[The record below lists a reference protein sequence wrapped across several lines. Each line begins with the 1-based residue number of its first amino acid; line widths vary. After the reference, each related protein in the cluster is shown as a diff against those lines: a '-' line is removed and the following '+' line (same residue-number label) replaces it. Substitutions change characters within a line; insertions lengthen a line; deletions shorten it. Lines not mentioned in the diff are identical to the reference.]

1 MEWWAENV
9 RTVEITL
16 KTDLERGL
24 SEEEAKKRLRRYGKN
39 VIERGKKTSPLKIFL
54 KQFQDP
60 LVYILLAAA
69 GISAVVGEVT
79 DLILILTILVLNAVF
94 GFVQEYRAEKAI
106 EALRRMA
113 TPVAKVLR
121 SGKIVEIPATELVPG
136 DVVILGEGDAVP
148 ADIRLFEV
156 KGLSVDESLLTGESA
171 PVVKTSE
178 TLPEKTALAD
188 RRNMAYMGTFVVR
201 GSGKGV
207 VVATGVQTEM
217 GKIAREIAQ
226 SGEKKTHLEAELEGL
241 GKFLAKTVV
250 AIAVLTAVVLI
261 ARNPSVE
268 GVLEAVLTS
277 ISLAVAAVPE
287 GLPAVVTITLALG
300 VRQMAKRNA
309 LIRRLKSV
317 ETLGSVDVICTDKT
331 GTLTYNRMR
340 VVEAVGNVGKMAE
353 IGYFCHSLDENGKG
367 DPTDEAIF
375 EWAKGMGYFS
385 GKKIDVIPFDSERKR
400 MTVVV
405 EMNGKRY
412 AYMKGA
418 PEIVL
423 SLCSL
428 SSDERK
434 KLAEQAEALA
444 SKGLRILA
452 LAWKEFDGVDPEG
465 SMQFA
470 GFVGLLD
477 PPREDAIRAMKT
489 AMEAG
494 IRVIMITGDHA
505 RTAEAIAKILGLNGR
520 VVTGSELD
528 EMSDEELEE
537 IVEDVAV
544 FARVSPHHK
553 PRIVEALQRKGH
565 IVAMTGDG
573 VNDAVALKRADI
585 GVAMGSG
592 TEVAKEAADMILL
605 DDSFATIVAAIE
617 EGRRIFN
624 NIKSFVVYLLSAN
637 VGEVV
642 AVFTGSL
649 IGYLVLKP
657 IHILWMNLLTDGP
670 PALAISADPAP
681 ADIMRRP
688 PRRRDEG
695 ILTERDK
702 IVRIFGFGMLLG
714 LGMLGIFLVNRTDP
728 VLAQSAVLTGFVVLE
743 AVRLDVVRDVPI
755 WKNKYLLATISAVL
769 LLQMAV
775 LYTPLA
781 EILGVKA
788 MTLIDWAE
796 ILAFAGIIY
805 VLAKVFKV

>member
-9 RTVEITL
+9 RTVEIAL

-24 SEEEAKKRLRRYGKN
+24 SEEEAEKRLRRYGKN
-39 VIERGKKTSPLKIFL
+39 VIERGKKTRPLKIFL

-69 GISAVVGEVT
+69 GISAMVGEVT
-79 DLILILTILVLNAVF
+79 DLLLILTILVLNAVF

-156 KGLSVDESLLTGESA
+156 KGLSVDESLLTGESI

-201 GSGKGV
+201 GSGKGI

-261 ARNPSVE
+261 ARNPSIE
-268 GVLEAVLTS
+268 GIIEAVLTS

-300 VRQMAKRNA
+300 VRQMAKKNA

-375 EWAKGMGYFS
+375 EWAKGVGYFS
-385 GKKIDVIPFDSERKR
+385 GKTVDVIPFDSERKR

-405 EMNGKRY
+405 ERNGKRY

-444 SKGLRILA
+444 SRGLRVLA

-537 IVEDVAV
+537 IIEDVAV

-642 AVFTGSL
+642 AVFAGSL

-688 PRRRDEG
+688 PRRRKEG

-702 IVRIFGFGMLLG
+702 IVRIFGFGILLG

-755 WKNKYLLATISAVL
+755 WKNRYLLATISAVI

-775 LYTPLA
+775 MYTPLA
-781 EILGVKA
+781 GILGVKA
-788 MTLIDWAE
+788 ITLMDWAE

-805 VLAKVFKV
+805 FLAKVFKV